1 MDRKTIFQLVAFTA
15 ASYIATALIA
25 WALITAIKYVK
36 EHQAM
41 CICPTTEQPQAPAK
55 QDSFIADLMGK
66 LAEATTYLEFHHPAV
81 AAQIKAMGIDVPA
94 FDFAAPV
101 LVDLRKALNQA
112 PQILGV
118 SL

>member
-1 MDRKTIFQLVAFTA
+1 MDRKTRFQLLAFVA
-15 ASYIATALIA
+15 ASYVITGLTG
-25 WALITAIKYVK
+25 WAAVK
-36 EHQAM
+36 LVQEISTM

-81 AAQIKAMGIDVPA
+81 SAQIKAMGIDVPA
-94 FDFAAPV
+94 FDFASPV

-112 PQILGV
+112 HQILGV

>member
-1 MDRKTIFQLVAFTA
+1 
-15 ASYIATALIA
+15 
-25 WALITAIKYVK
+25 
-36 EHQAM
+36 M

-55 QDSFIADLMGK
+55 QDSFIADLLGM
-66 LAEATTYLEFHHPAV
+66 LSEATTYLEFHHPAV

>member
-41 CICPTTEQPQAPAK
+41 CICPTTEQPQAPTK
-55 QDSFIADLMGK
+55 QDSVIAELIAK
-66 LAEATTYLEFHHPAV
+66 LAEAKTYLEFHHPAV
-81 AAQIKAMGIDVPA
+81 IAQIKAMGIDVPA
-94 FDFAAPV
+94 FDLAAPV